1 MENLEEAQEKILKE
15 LTEEDIEV
23 RGEFLK
29 LFRAEVIKFSE
40 AMAEAFLNWRTHD
53 VGAEKNDK
61 HAYIS
66 ALVYT
71 SIHLHILSMKL
82 YISGYSVAAGNLFR
96 QVVETIALAL
106 LCSGKDLNIIE
117 KFINKKYS
125 TRKSVQDLIRH
136 ADKLGLNKDSVKD
149 LKNAVSFYHK
159 FSHINLLTIA
169 SGMSFSKQSLFVGSS
184 FDQGKIESYKKEV
197 NGRINLALVFSNFID
212 GVKENFEKWELPQ
225 SKEVDQKGGTNHAP

>member
-40 AMAEAFLNWRTHD
+40 AMAEAFLNWRTLD

-225 SKEVDQKGGTNHAP
+225 VKEVDQKGGTNHAP

>member
-40 AMAEAFLNWRTHD
+40 AMAEAFLNWRTLD

>member
-29 LFRAEVIKFSE
+29 LFKAEVIKFSE
-40 AMAEAFLNWRTHD
+40 AMAEAFLNWRTLD

-125 TRKSVQDLIRH
+125 TRKSVQDLIPH